1 VLQNTEWR
9 LNVTSIIRSITI
21 TLAYCQANFSPL
33 KRLFFAFPSY
43 FTSYVSC
50 PFCSLSSKSWW
61 VLMVL
66 WLSFTLISMILD
78 LIHSVRYKMSQN
90 QDVILWNISIKN
102 AVSTFDRL
110 STTTVLSEFYR
121 EKTLQNTCFW
131 CCNNK
136 KKLTCQ
142 ISSRNKCIQP

>member
-1 VLQNTEWR
+1 
-9 LNVTSIIRSITI
+9 
-21 TLAYCQANFSPL
+21 
-33 KRLFFAFPSY
+33 
-43 FTSYVSC
+43 
-50 PFCSLSSKSWW
+50 
-61 VLMVL
+61 MVL

-121 EKTLQNTCFW
+121 EKTLQNTCF
-131 CCNNK
+131 
-136 KKLTCQ
+136 
-142 ISSRNKCIQP
+142 